1 MKDYSVSRLALLAW
15 VASQGVP
22 AFSQQAQEDEQA
34 QEGTSE
40 PGSSDIVVTAQR
52 RSESIMRVPIAV
64 TALGTDTLASRG
76 ISNASGLASAV
87 PSLQINS
94 AFGDPGVQHH
104 HQHGPSDAECAVVVC
119 PI

>member
-76 ISNASGLASAV
+76 ISNASGLASAE
-87 PSLQINS
+87 PRR
-94 AFGDPGVQHH
+94 
-104 HQHGPSDAECAVVVC
+104 VC
-119 PI
+119 RRLIGLSHAATSSWLMAA